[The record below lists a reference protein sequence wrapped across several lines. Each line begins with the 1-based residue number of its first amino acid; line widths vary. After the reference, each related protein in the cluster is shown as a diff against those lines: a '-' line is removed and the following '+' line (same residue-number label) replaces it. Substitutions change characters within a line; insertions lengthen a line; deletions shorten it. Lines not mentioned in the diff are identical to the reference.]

1 MASLSYDRPDG
12 GWVEA
17 GPFRAHLRHL
27 MAAGGLSAQEAGLVT
42 GLSVRAVQHIL
53 HGRRGRLQ
61 RRICPDTARRLLRV
75 GIADVRSLRWCL
87 TPAGPARTAYQE
99 LLAADWTRGQIAAAV
114 RAPLT
119 ELDALPHAGHCS
131 RLLAIRLR
139 SLVETLPSV
148 AYTEPGQDLARAA

>member
-27 MAAGGLSAQEAGLVT
+27 MAAGGLNAHEAGLVT

-61 RRICPDTARRLLRV
+61 RRISPDTARQLLRV
-75 GIADVRSLRWCL
+75 GTTDVRSLRWCL
-87 TPAGPARTAYQE
+87 TPAEPARTAYRE
-99 LLAADWTRGQIAAAV
+99 LVAADWTRGQIAAAV
-114 RAPLT
+114 RTPLA
-119 ELDALPHAGHCS
+119 ELDALPRAGHCS
-131 RLLAIRLR
+131 RLLAVRLR
-139 SLVETLPSV
+139 SLAETLPSV
-148 AYTEPGQDLARAA
+148 ASAEPTQDLAPAA